1 MIPIG
6 NIHPLTDFKRN
17 TAEFRER
24 LKKSG
29 QPEVL
34 TVEGRPELVVQ
45 DAKAY
50 QRMLDLIER
59 AEAIEGIQSGLES
72 MAKGRGRDASEVF
85 DNVRRTVRQ
94 ANPQSVRRTKKRA

>member
-17 TAEFRER
+17 TTEFRER

-59 AEAIEGIQSGLES
+59 AEAIEGIQAGLDS
-72 MAKGRGRDASEVF
+72 MAKGRGRDAGEVF
-85 DNVRRTVRQ
+85 DRVRRTIGR
-94 ANPQSVRRTKKRA
+94 AKKRA